1 MLLVDRHGL
10 VHRANPAACRLAGA
24 PLQAVLSRRAGE
36 ILHCLGHLNDRG
48 GCGFGSECGHCP
60 LGRAIAAT
68 IDAGQPQEGIKAT
81 LNVLGPA
88 GAAKLDLLVSTAP
101 LTLLGQRLAVLFLQ
115 SCPPTEHSPSDS
127 QRAQAFADSLIDTLP
142 GVFYLFD
149 ANGRFLR
156 WNKNFVAVT
165 GYAPAEL
172 ARMTPWDFFR
182 GDDCTRIREAVRR
195 VFETGETQIEAGFV
209 SKDGRVTPYLFT
221 GVRVQLA
228 QGVCL
233 AGVGMDISERK
244 RVEQALKEAS
254 LAKQAEETLRLASR
268 YNRSL
273 IEASLDP
280 LVTIDADG
288 KITDVNAATER
299 VTGYSRH
306 ELIGTDFSDYFTEP
320 EQARAGYQQVF
331 REGVVHDYPL
341 EIRHRDGHRTPVLY
355 NASVYKDEAGH
366 VLGVFAAARDITA
379 IKRAEES
386 LRLAS
391 AYNRSLIEASLDPLV
406 TIDADG
412 KITDVNAATERVTG
426 YSRQELVGTDFSD
439 YFTEPEKARAGYQ
452 QVFREGSVH
461 DYSLE
466 IRHRDGHHTPVL
478 YNASVYRDA
487 AGEIRGV
494 FAAARDITELKRA
507 QEALQTERQRLNEV
521 FDLLPACVVLLS
533 PDHRVPF
540 ANRFFRERFGESHG
554 RRCYEIL
561 FGRSEPRETCETF
574 EVLKDNSPHCWEWTG
589 PDGRNY
595 EILDYPFT
603 DTDGS
608 SLILE
613 MGVDITERKRLELE
627 LRRLNEELEQRVAA
641 RTAELAASNK
651 ELEAFAYSV
660 SHDLRAPLRAI
671 DGFGQALLED
681 YADRLD
687 EEGRSHL
694 QRTRAASQRM
704 GQLID
709 GLLSLSRTTRSEIRR
724 TYVDLSALAQM
735 IAGELRKTNPAR
747 QVEWDIAPGL
757 IVHADASLMRIM
769 LQNLL
774 ENAWKFTSKHPRA
787 KIAVGAVEQNGE
799 TVYFVRD
806 DGAGFDMAYAD
817 KLFGAFSRL
826 HAMAEFD
833 GTGIGLATVQRIV
846 HRHGGRVWAEGKVEQ
861 GATIYFTIPRGFKE
875 LSR

>member
-1 MLLVDRHGL
+1 MRLWVG
-10 VHRANPAACRLAGA
+10 VRALPAR
-24 PLQAVLSRRAGE
+24 Q
-36 ILHCLGHLNDRG
+36 
-48 GCGFGSECGHCP
+48 
-60 LGRAIAAT
+60 AIAAT

-299 VTGYSRH
+299 VTGYSR
-306 ELIGTDFSDYFTEP
+306 
-320 EQARAGYQQVF
+320 
-331 REGVVHDYPL
+331 
-341 EIRHRDGHRTPVLY
+341 
-355 NASVYKDEAGH
+355 
-366 VLGVFAAARDITA
+366 
-379 IKRAEES
+379 
-386 LRLAS
+386 
-391 AYNRSLIEASLDPLV
+391 
-406 TIDADG
+406 
-412 KITDVNAATERVTG
+412 
-426 YSRQELVGTDFSD
+426 QELVGTDFSD

-561 FGRSEPRETCETF
+561 FGRSEPCETCETF

>member
-1 MLLVDRHGL
+1 
-10 VHRANPAACRLAGA
+10 
-24 PLQAVLSRRAGE
+24 
-36 ILHCLGHLNDRG
+36 
-48 GCGFGSECGHCP
+48 
-60 LGRAIAAT
+60 
-68 IDAGQPQEGIKAT
+68 
-81 LNVLGPA
+81 
-88 GAAKLDLLVSTAP
+88 
-101 LTLLGQRLAVLFLQ
+101 VLFLQ

-268 YNRSL
+268 
-273 IEASLDP
+273 
-280 LVTIDADG
+280 
-288 KITDVNAATER
+288 
-299 VTGYSRH
+299 
-306 ELIGTDFSDYFTEP
+306 
-320 EQARAGYQQVF
+320 
-331 REGVVHDYPL
+331 
-341 EIRHRDGHRTPVLY
+341 
-355 NASVYKDEAGH
+355 
-366 VLGVFAAARDITA
+366 
-379 IKRAEES
+379 
-386 LRLAS
+386 
-391 AYNRSLIEASLDPLV
+391 YNRSLIEASLDPLV